1 MKEKLMEIT
10 SKNIVLKNYV
20 PLGTPASKD
29 FKVREIPIK
38 LSNNNEILVKNLWIS
53 VDPYMR
59 ARMTDRKNYI
69 APFTLNEPME
79 GSAIGEVIET
89 NSELFFKGDLVYS
102 FFGWRD
108 YFITKEDGLQKI
120 NPIDVPIQTYLGPLG
135 FTGHT
140 AHVGLFNIGDLQPG
154 KTILVSSAAGAV
166 GSMVCQFAKI
176 IGCKVVASTGTDEK
190 VDWLKNELKVDHAFN
205 YKKIE
210 NLVLYF
216 KEICPDGFD
225 FYFDNV
231 GGDFLESVIY
241 RMKNFGKIVICGRI
255 SQMNAS
261 SPSAIKN
268 MAHVL
273 VKRLTIKGF
282 LIFDH
287 LKDRKKFEED
297 VTKWIKEGKL
307 QWKETIVEGL
317 ENSPEAFI
325 NLLEGKNIGKMLVK
339 I

>member
-1 MKEKLMEIT
+1 MTVI
-10 SKNIVLKNYV
+10 SKNIVLKHYI
-20 PLGTPASKD
+20 PAGTPGKND
-29 FKVREIPIK
+29 FSVREIELNLANK
-38 LSNNNEILVKNLWIS
+38 NELLVKNLWIS

-59 ARMTDRKNYI
+59 TRMTDRKNYI
-69 APFTLNEPME
+69 SPFQINEPME
-79 GSAIGEVIET
+79 GSAIGKVIES
-89 NSELFFKGDLVYS
+89 NSNIFSKGDFISSSY
-102 FFGWRD
+102 GWRD
-108 YFITKEDGLQKI
+108 YFIANEKDLIKI
-120 NPIDVPIQTYLGPLG
+120 DPINVPIQTYLGPLG
-135 FTGHT
+135 FTGNT
-140 AHVGLFNIGDLQPG
+140 AYVGLFKIGNLQPG
-154 KTILVSSAAGAV
+154 QTLLVSSAAGAV
-166 GSMVCQFAKI
+166 GSMVCQYAKI
-176 IGCKVVASTGTDEK
+176 NGCKVIASTGSDEK
-190 VDWLKNELKVDHAFN
+190 VEWLTNSLKVDHAFN

-255 SQMNAS
+255 SQMNAAS
-261 SPSAIKN
+261 QSGLKN

-297 VTKWIKEGKL
+297 VSKWIKEGKL
-307 QWKETIVEGL
+307 QWKETVVEGL
-317 ENSPEAFI
+317 ENSPEAFA